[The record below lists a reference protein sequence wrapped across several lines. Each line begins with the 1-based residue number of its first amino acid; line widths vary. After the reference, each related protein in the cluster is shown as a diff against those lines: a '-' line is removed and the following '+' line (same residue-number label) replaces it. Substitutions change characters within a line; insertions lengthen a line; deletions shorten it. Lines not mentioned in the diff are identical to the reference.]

1 MLSLWVVWMA
11 SATCGNNRN
20 NAHWPGSSSP
30 HSPSILRSEHTPQIR
45 LRTNSSSSANVRS
58 MSNPSWKS
66 TSLHAGG
73 QGPDS
78 VTIVFCIVLR
88 LGGPS
93 LGILAQQRRVGGG
106 KSPPGGGRYA
116 VWDPAERPP

>member
-30 HSPSILRSEHTPQIR
+30 HSPSILRSDHTPQIR

-66 TSLHAGG
+66 TPLHAGG

-78 VTIVFCIVLR
+78 VTIVFCIVLP
-88 LGGPS
+88 LGGAS
-93 LGILAQQRRVGGG
+93 LGIWGQQRGAGGG
-106 KSPPGGGRYA
+106 KSHREGGPYA
-116 VWDPAERPP
+116 VWELAERPP